1 MREGGGLIALLAVAL
16 AAALLPVAAFAAN
29 PPRATQPAVGRYVP
43 YRPPL
48 ATVDHPPVDGL
59 NSVDNGS
66 RSDNR
71 VALTF
76 DADMT
81 QGMLQQLKGGAVR
94 SWYNRD
100 VRDVLDAE
108 RVPATIFLTGL
119 WANTYPEEA
128 RSLAA
133 DPLFE
138 IGNHSYDH
146 PAFRTPCYGLA
157 GAGDRLGQ
165 VTSAQAAIQTVT
177 GITPKLFRFPGDCY
191 NQGDVAMAGGLGLTV
206 VSGDVRGGDAFNP
219 SAVSVATTVL
229 THLRPGS
236 IVILH
241 LHGGANA
248 PMTAMALRTI
258 IPAARARGFEFTTV
272 SSLLGRE
279 AAHAPGGPRS
289 ALDSARRLA
298 LERRVTGDQVL
309 APMRA
314 QRHLEAPRRLVLLSR
329 VRGYQLIP

>member
-1 MREGGGLIALLAVAL
+1 LAAAL
-16 AAALLPVAAFAAN
+16 AAALLPGAAFAAN
-29 PPRATQPAVGRYVP
+29 PPPPARPAVGRYVP
-43 YRPPL
+43 SRPPPPL
-48 ATVDHPPVDGL
+48 ATVDHPAVDGV

-81 QGMLQQLKGGAVR
+81 QGMLQQLNGGAVR
-94 SWYNRD
+94 SWYNRE

-119 WANTYPEEA
+119 WAATYPEEA
-128 RSLAA
+128 HSLAV

-157 GAGDRLGQ
+157 GAVDRLGE
-165 VTSAQAAIQTVT
+165 VTSAQAAIQAVT

-206 VSGDVRGGDAFNP
+206 VSGDVRGGDAFNL
-219 SAVSVATTVL
+219 SAVSVASTVL
-229 THLRPGS
+229 SHLRPGS

-241 LHGGANA
+241 IHGGANA
-248 PMTAMALRTI
+248 PMTATALRSI
-258 IPAARARGFEFTTV
+258 IPAVRARGLDFTTV
-272 SSLLGRE
+272 SSLLGRTV
-279 AAHAPGGPRS
+279 ARPPANPRS
-289 ALDSARRLA
+289 ARDTARKLV
-298 LERRVTGDQVL
+298 LERRVRGDQVL
-309 APMRA
+309 APMRSR
-314 QRHLEAPRRLVLLSR
+314 RHLESPRRRVSHSR
-329 VRGYQLIP
+329 LRRYQLLL